1 MSEISYIDTML
12 SMSRCPRCGH
22 EFNVDQP
29 AGSRIT
35 EDRSIRICGPCST
48 DESLEDQIGG
58 DLTQLDAWPI
68 GAEKRDE
75 LAERFGLTDL
85 AVRAARQWLA
95 RNPDDE
101 AADGVAEWG
110 RNIARRRGG
119 GFA

>member
-1 MSEISYIDTML
+1 MSEVSYIDTML

-22 EFNVDQP
+22 EFNVSKP

-35 EDRSIRICGPCST
+35 EDRSIRICGPCAT

-75 LAERFGLTDL
+75 LAERFGIT
-85 AVRAARQWLA
+85 ASTVRAARQWLA
-95 RNPDDE
+95 RNPDHD
-101 AADGVAEWG
+101 AADEVTEWA
-110 RNIARRRGG
+110 RDVVRRRGG
-119 GFA
+119 GNA